1 MGNPMIQNIPSQL
14 YKIFKDGS
22 KTYFYSSLF
31 FPSDV
36 RSDVFVLYSFVRTAD
51 DFVDQV
57 PQQAKQFES
66 FRSAYERACAGTPSG
81 ELVIDSFVE
90 LQQRRGFDTTWVDS
104 FFDAM
109 ARDLKQVNYA
119 QMEDTISYMYGSAE
133 VIGLMMC
140 RILELDEDAH
150 SAACLLGRSMQY
162 VNFIRDIQEDVGLGR
177 VYFPQIELMKFG
189 ISSLRKDAVERDIPA
204 FTRFLQ
210 EQIKHYERW
219 SAQGEL
225 GYAYIPRRYV
235 IPIKTAND
243 LYHWTALEIAK
254 QPMTVYERK
263 VKPSVPR
270 ILLTLVKNTV
280 WSLWR

>member
-14 YKIFKDGS
+14 YNIFKNGS

-31 FPSDV
+31 FPSHV
-36 RSDVFVLYSFVRTAD
+36 KSDVFVLYSFVRTAD

-57 PQQAKQFES
+57 PQQADQFER

-81 ELVIDSFVE
+81 ELVIDSFVD
-90 LQQRRGFDTTWVDS
+90 LQRRRGFNAEWVNS

-109 ARDLKQVNYA
+109 ARDLRQVKYA

-140 RILELDEDAH
+140 RILELSEDAYP
-150 SAACLLGRSMQY
+150 AARILGRSMQY
-162 VNFIRDIQEDVGLGR
+162 VNFIRDVHEDVGLGR
-177 VYFPQIELMKFG
+177 VYFPETELMKFG
-189 ISSLRKDAVERDIPA
+189 LSSLRKDEVEKDPPA

-210 EQIKHYERW
+210 KQIKQYERW
-219 SAQGEL
+219 SVQGEI

-254 QPMTVYERK
+254 RPMVVYERK

-270 ILLTLVKNTV
+270 ILFTLVKNTA